1 MILFSSTNT
10 AEDRTANDVLI
21 SDCISALAKGDRFC
35 LAELYKLT
43 SVQIY
48 SFALSMLKN
57 SHDAEDVTHDTYMS
71 IIASAE
77 SYENRGKP
85 MAWVFT
91 ITRNLC
97 LIKLRQRNKNADYC
111 EENWEDTLAVANGL
125 SPEDTAILRVCLEQL
140 SEEEL
145 RIVVLHAV
153 SGFKHREIAQLL
165 SLPLPTVLSKYSR
178 SIKKLKKMLA
188 DGGTE

>member
-1 MILFSSTNT
+1 ML
-10 AEDRTANDVLI
+10 AN
-21 SDCISALAKGDRFC
+21 GDRSC

-97 LIKLRQRNKNADYC
+97 LMKLRQRNKNADYC
-111 EENWEDTLAVANGL
+111 EENWENTLAAANGL
-125 SPEDTAILRVCLEQL
+125 SLEDTVVLRTCLEQL
-140 SEEEL
+140 SEEDL

-178 SIKKLKKMLA
+178 SLKKLKKMLA

>member
-1 MILFSSTNT
+1 MVLLGLTPT
-10 AEDRTANDVLI
+10 VEDRIANDGFI
-21 SDCISALAKGDRFC
+21 SECISALAKGDRSC
-35 LAELYKLT
+35 LADLYKST

-97 LIKLRQRNKNADYC
+97 LMKLRQRNKNADYC
-111 EENWEDTLAVANGL
+111 EENWESSLAESNEL
-125 SPEDTAILRVCLEQL
+125 SPEDTVILRMCMEQL

-153 SGFKHREIAQLL
+153 SGFKHREIASLL

-178 SIKKLKKMLA
+178 SVKKLKKMFA

>member
-1 MILFSSTNT
+1 MLIFTLTNT
-10 AEDRTANDVLI
+10 DERKNDSSV
-21 SDCISALAKGDRFC
+21 SACILALAGGDRSR
-35 LAELYKLT
+35 LAELYELT

-85 MAWVFT
+85 LAWILT

-97 LIKLRQRNKNADYC
+97 LMKLRQRNKNADYC

-125 SPEDTAILRVCLEQL
+125 SPEDTAILRVCMESLT
-140 SEEEL
+140 EEEL

-153 SGFKHREIAQLL
+153 SGFKHREIASLL